1 MISTQERTAPIKLDD
16 GESTTN
22 VFAGVADVVAEIGYC
37 LKLSAQSL
45 SFPRPDASSATRV
58 DGWPIDL
65 WAF

>member
-1 MISTQERTAPIKLDD
+1 MISTQERTAPIKLDG
-16 GESTTN
+16 GEPTTN
-22 VFAGVADVVAEIGYC
+22 VFADVVAEIGYC